1 MDKVRTYQRKTNWG
15 QDNEWLLLLEAH
27 AEMSS
32 GQLKASVAS
41 HAYSIPETTLHRYL
55 KLSSESILVNDGRFQ
70 GDTIERV

>member
-1 MDKVRTYQRKTNWG
+1 MDKVRT
-15 QDNEWLLLLEAH
+15 LLLDAL

-41 HAYSIPETTLHRYL
+41 HAYSIHESTLHRYL

-70 GDTIERV
+70 GDAIEMV